1 MPKLFI
7 DLVQEEMLQAWLTA
21 RLDRK
26 NGVPYNTEMKKI
38 NPLDGLLRMRGRF
51 VLNQKSQVFA
61 DKRTKR
67 NRTRLEN
74 KRRALEEQE

>member
-1 MPKLFI
+1 LLLP
-7 DLVQEEMLQAWLTA
+7 T
-21 RLDRK
+21 LDKK
-26 NGVPYNTEMKKI
+26 NGVLYDTGMKKR
-38 NPLDGLLRMRGRF
+38 NPLDGLLRLRGRF
-51 VLNQKSQVFA
+51 VLNQKAQVFA

>member
-1 MPKLFI
+1 
-7 DLVQEEMLQAWLTA
+7 MLAPTF
-21 RLDRK
+21 DKK
-26 NGVPYNTEMKKI
+26 NGMLYYPSMKKK

-51 VLNQKSQVFA
+51 VLNQKAQVFA

-74 KRRALEEQE
+74 KRRALEEQG

>member
-1 MPKLFI
+1 
-7 DLVQEEMLQAWLTA
+7 MLQAWLTA
-21 RLDRK
+21 RLDRN

-51 VLNQKSQVFA
+51 VLNQKAQVFA

>member
-1 MPKLFI
+1 
-7 DLVQEEMLQAWLTA
+7 MLQAWLTE
-21 RLDRK
+21 RLDKK

-38 NPLDGLLRMRGRF
+38 KPLDGLLRMRGRF
-51 VLNQKSQVFA
+51 VLNQKAQVFA

>member
-1 MPKLFI
+1 
-7 DLVQEEMLQAWLTA
+7 MLYYP
-21 RLDRK
+21 
-26 NGVPYNTEMKKI
+26 NMKKK
-38 NPLDGLLRMRGRF
+38 NPLDGLLRLRGRF
-51 VLNQKSQVFA
+51 VLNQKAQVFA

>member
-1 MPKLFI
+1 LLLP
-7 DLVQEEMLQAWLTA
+7 T
-21 RLDRK
+21 LDKK
-26 NGVPYNTEMKKI
+26 NGVLYGKGMKKK
-38 NPLDGLLRMRGRF
+38 NPLDGLLRLRGRF
-51 VLNQKSQVFA
+51 VLNQKAQVFA

>member
-7 DLVQEEMLQAWLTA
+7 DLVQEGNAASAGHLDKKDGMLYYT
-21 RLDRK
+21 
-26 NGVPYNTEMKKI
+26 NMKKK
-38 NPLDGLLRMRGRF
+38 NPLDGLLRLRGRF
-51 VLNQKSQVFA
+51 VLNQKAQVFA